1 MENIPLL
8 SNNGDPLTHG
18 SAMRDEVLRLTDSLQ
33 KSQSQMQLKEKSML
47 AHQNTERDQCESLR
61 QTQKRLE
68 SAEEALL
75 QCQLERTGQE
85 DHLVEAIEELDRE
98 RGRLKQECEGLK
110 ELLSVERDRSAQAAI
125 DLDSHVT
132 TSRRRCEELEQALQA
147 SRDECDNARREL
159 ETAQAAGDKLSAQLH
174 ELGSLH
180 RRRCD
185 ELAASLSAAEEG
197 RKATQLQL
205 EEALRDVIGVKTQL
219 QGSMERDA
227 AACARASVLEAQLAV
242 SDAAASVELDR
253 VRRNH
258 AQECEGLKEL
268 LCSERLQLS
277 QLQCQLRFIVCNP
290 CVVKECD
297 TDLNPC
303 SLFHQLSYDSRFIS
317 MNDADTQ
324 TDIECIRS
332 DIHEQSYRV

>member
-1 MENIPLL
+1 M
-8 SNNGDPLTHG
+8 
-18 SAMRDEVLRLTDSLQ
+18 
-33 KSQSQMQLKEKSML
+33 
-47 AHQNTERDQCESLR
+47 ERDAAACARASV
-61 QTQKRLE
+61 LE
-68 SAEEALL
+68 A
-75 QCQLERTGQE
+75 QLAAS
-85 DHLVEAIEELDRE
+85 DAAASVELDRV
-98 RGRLKQECEGLK
+98 RRNHAQECEGLK

-174 ELGSLH
+174 DLVSLH

-185 ELAASLSAAEEG
+185 ELAASLSAADEAQG

-205 EEALRDVIGVKTQL
+205 EEALRDVIGIKTQL

-268 LCSERLQLS
+268 LSVERDRSAQAAIDLDSHVTTSRRRCEELEQALQASRSEKSRNYL
-277 QLQCQLRFIVCNP
+277 
-290 CVVKECD
+290 
-297 TDLNPC
+297 
-303 SLFHQLSYDSRFIS
+303 LFRK
-317 MNDADTQ
+317 
-324 TDIECIRS
+324 
-332 DIHEQSYRV
+332 